1 MLQKSFKFFEIQA
14 AILDMDGVITQTAK
28 VHKNAWRDMFDE
40 FFKEKGYQDQQSM
53 TDDDY
58 LNYIDG
64 KPRYDGVK
72 SFLGAR
78 NISLPYGDSA
88 DKPSYESICGLG
100 NRKNDLFRE
109 LLSTAGV
116 ETFAPAIEKIKK
128 WKHEGI
134 KVAVVTSSKNCKLV
148 LDTAGITSL
157 FDAIVDGIVAKELQ
171 LNGKPDPGIFL
182 QAAKMLE
189 VEPKQAVVFEDAIS
203 GVQAGAKGNFAY
215 TMGVSRNG
223 EYTRFYENGADVVIE
238 SFNNIDLTKEKGEKR
253 HFEQKVPM
261 VFSKLDD
268 FYDFFLDKKP
278 VVFLDYD
285 GTLTPIVSQPEDA
298 VLSEE
303 MRNILS
309 ELSERHKAAV
319 VSGRDMD
326 DVKSLVNI
334 DTMYYAGSHGFRIS
348 GPGGLKMELDEA
360 QKFLPMLDD
369 IENELIVELEN
380 VIEGVKIDRKRYAVA
395 IHYRNAP
402 ADSIDTVFKK
412 ADEILKKYKDFKKGT
427 GKKIIEIKP
436 GIDWHKGKAIF
447 WIMNAL
453 EVEDK
458 SNYIPI
464 YIGDDVT
471 DEDAFKAIADEGIG
485 VLVGEHEMPTAAKCK
500 LADVEEVKHLL
511 LSLAKTY

>member
-1 MLQKSFKFFEIQA
+1 MQQKSFKFFEIQA

-28 VHKNAWRDMFDE
+28 VHKNAWREMFDE
-40 FFKEKGYQDQQSM
+40 FFKEKGYQEQNSM

-58 LNYIDG
+58 LSYIDG

-72 SFLGAR
+72 SFLGSR
-78 NISLPYGDSA
+78 NISLPYGDTG

-109 LLSTAGV
+109 LLSKGGV
-116 ETFAPAIEKIKK
+116 DTFASAIEKIKK
-128 WKHEGI
+128 WKNEGI

-157 FDAIVDGIVAKELQ
+157 FDAIVDGVVAKELQ
-171 LNGKPDPGIFL
+171 LDGKPNPDIFL
-182 QAAKMLE
+182 QAAKMME
-189 VEPKQAVVFEDAIS
+189 IEPKQAIVFEDAIS
-203 GVQAGAKGNFAY
+203 GVQAGSKGNFAY
-215 TMGVSRNG
+215 TIGVSRNG
-223 EYTRFYENGADVVIE
+223 KYTHFYENGADVVIE
-238 SFNNIDLTKEKGEKR
+238 SFQDIDITKEKGDKGP
-253 HFEQKVPM
+253 FEQKVPM
-261 VFSKLDD
+261 VFSRLDE
-268 FYDFFLDKKP
+268 FYDLFLDKKP
-278 VVFLDYD
+278 VIFLDYD

-298 VLSEE
+298 VLSKE
-303 MRNILS
+303 MRDILI
-309 ELSERHKAAV
+309 ELSESKKTAV

-334 DTMYYAGSHGFRIS
+334 DTLYYAGSHGFRIS

-380 VIEGVKIDRKRYAVA
+380 EIEGVKIDRKRYAVA

-402 ADSIDTVFKK
+402 EDSIDTVFKK
-412 ADEILKKYKDFKKGT
+412 ADEIIQKYKDFKKGT

-436 GIDWHKGKAIF
+436 GIDWHKGKALF
-447 WIMNAL
+447 WIMDAL
-453 EVEDK
+453 DVENK
-458 SNYIPI
+458 NNYIPI

-485 VLVGEHEMPTAAKCK
+485 ILVGEHELPTAAKCK
-500 LADVEEVKHLL
+500 LKGVEEVKLLL
-511 LSLAKTY
+511 LSLAKTF